1 MDKTSYMLAIPAAK
15 EELLDPEALQ
25 RQLREDGRLQILTER
40 MDEEAIKLE
49 LVYNDTL
56 YHARIYPCGFELP
69 ELYRVQHFF
78 PDVDVNRLETLTGG
92 LAVELSFT
100 EDALASYHLQLIMIS
115 AMFPDVL
122 AVLDDSAE
130 KILSGHWVR
139 LAASSNVPPAPR
151 YLYTVQA
158 VSDEGTEVWLH
169 THGLNRCGL
178 TELEIL
184 DSSQEHCQNH
194 YSVIETMAN
203 RLLELDRELEMREP
217 LYIARLKEDAILVA
231 TLLPWQ
237 EAVSLYDSSLLGSAS
252 DRVEGHDTDTSC
264 IFVYPTEEDY
274 EKGRIAPVSIFDDLL
289 GENLMYM
296 VTSGETDRMK
306 ALAIERIDYVKNSA
320 GKEGKTVLVKLGLD
334 VDEECRT
341 EENSREHI
349 WFELL
354 EIDDL
359 RLKARLTQEPYYI
372 SGLHEGYEGEYPI
385 DRITDW
391 LIFAEGRRM
400 SPDDAYLMNL

>member
-15 EELLDPEALQ
+15 EELVDAAALE
-25 RQLREDGRLQILTER
+25 RQLREDGRLQVLTEQ
-40 MDEEAIKLE
+40 MEDEAWKLE
-49 LVYNDTL
+49 LVYNNTL
-56 YHARIYPCGFELP
+56 YHAKIYPCGFELP

-78 PDVDVNRLETLTGG
+78 PDVDIKRLETLTDG
-92 LAVELSFT
+92 LAVELSFM

-115 AMFPDVL
+115 AMLPDVL

-184 DSSQEHCQNH
+184 DSSQEHYQNH

-203 RLLELDRELEMREP
+203 RLLELDEEFEMREP

-231 TLLPWQ
+231 TLLPWR
-237 EAVSLYDSSLLGSAS
+237 EAVLLYDDSLLGSAA

-274 EKGRIAPVSIFDDLL
+274 ENGRIAPVSIFDELL

-296 VTSGETDRMK
+296 VTQRETDRMK
-306 ALAIERIDYVKNSA
+306 ALAIERVGYIKQAA
-320 GKEGKTVLVKLGLD
+320 GEEGKTVLVKLGLD
-334 VDEECRT
+334 VDEEHRT
-341 EENSREHI
+341 EENNREHI

-354 EIDDL
+354 QIDDL
-359 RLKARLTQEPYYI
+359 KLRAKLTQEPYYI
-372 SGLHEGYEGEYPI
+372 SGLHEGYVGEYPL

-391 LIFAEGRRM
+391 LIFTADRRI
-400 SPDDAYLMNL
+400 SPDDAYLMDL